1 MKISDH
7 SEHYNLQS
15 MIQVPVP
22 GGRGC
27 KSVDG
32 NRGEGC
38 THQH

>member
-7 SEHYNLQS
+7 SEHLKWQS

-22 GGRGC
+22 GGRGR

-32 NRGEGC
+32 SRGEGIA
-38 THQH
+38 HQH